1 MTMTEAQQMKL
12 NFIIKKLEQARRE
25 MSELQL
31 DWPYLNKAE
40 AQNVSEASERI
51 QQAIYC
57 L

>member
-1 MTMTEAQQMKL
+1 MTEAQQMKL

-31 DWPYLNKAE
+31 DWPYLNESDGRKVA
-40 AQNVSEASERI
+40 EASERI
-51 QQAIYC
+51 KQAIDC